1 MSVSGKPDN
10 VEMKAWPEGGAAS
23 GAPCGA
29 PIFRNAIMSR
39 ATPRLCAFAALAGLL
54 LLLAGRTAAFD
65 PYDPSKGYCG
75 PSGKSI
81 PAWLEPFFNHAC
93 YKHDECYNQ
102 CANTGETKSSCD
114 NAFYYEMRKTCNSAK
129 GMTTLQRQQC
139 LTAAAAHFEA
149 VRTGASYFPSYNCTA
164 ADLELAKTP
173 DLTFTVNDGPGP
185 VNVPVNGHATLSWTA
200 KRVSDCAAY
209 GGWTGAKSP
218 GPATQQ
224 MGPLQSNKIYTLMC
238 RNSSGN
244 SVTKSVEVRVG
255 TAGGGTG
262 TTSGSGPSVELKLN
276 GQTGTVPIGA
286 GQPAVLTWS
295 TRGTAYCQASQ
306 GWSGNKS
313 ADGGSQSVGPL
324 TATKTYTLTCNSTAG
339 AGATQSV
346 TARIADPVVEIRI
359 NGSTKPVTVAR
370 NGSATLTWSSRYA
383 TSCTASGG
391 WAGNKSV
398 SGGSQSVG
406 PIASTT
412 MYTLYCRNSLG
423 DNAGTSVTAR
433 VDTGTTGSGTGTG
446 TGAGTG
452 SGGGTGTTG
461 GGTTATGTKPALDLR
476 INGVAGTI
484 NVASGA
490 HVTVTWSARNVV
502 ACKASSGWTGDKPLS
517 GSQSFGPITARRQFV
532 LACRND
538 KGGYVTKG
546 VAVTVGQTG
555 R

>member
-1 MSVSGKPDN
+1 MPNPAKL
-10 VEMKAWPEGGAAS
+10 
-23 GAPCGA
+23 
-29 PIFRNAIMSR
+29 RN
-39 ATPRLCAFAALAGLL
+39 AFAALAGLL
-54 LLLAGRTAAFD
+54 LLVSGSSPAFD

-114 NAFYYEMRKTCNSAK
+114 NAFYYEMRKTCNSAQ
-129 GMTTLQRQQC
+129 GMTTLQRQEC
-139 LTAAAAHFEA
+139 ITAAAAHFEA

-164 ADLELAKTP
+164 AQLELAKTP
-173 DLTFTVNDGPGP
+173 VLKSFTVNGGPGP
-185 VNVPVNGHATLSWTA
+185 VTVAPGERVTLSWEA
-200 KRVSDCAAY
+200 IRVSDCAAY
-209 GGWTGAKSP
+209 GGWTGAKPP

-255 TAGGGTG
+255 TTGGGTG
-262 TTSGSGPSVELKLN
+262 TGTSTGTAPSVELKLN
-276 GQTGTVPIGA
+276 GQSGTVPIGA

-295 TRGTAYCQASQ
+295 SRNTAYCQASQ
-306 GWSGNKS
+306 DWSGDKS
-313 ADGGSQSVGPL
+313 ADGGSQSVGPI
-324 TATKTYTLTCNSTAG
+324 TSTRTYTLTCNNTSG
-339 AGATQSV
+339 VGATQSV
-346 TARIADPVVEIRI
+346 IARLTDPEVQFKI
-359 NGSTKPVTVAR
+359 NGGTKPVTVPAG
-370 NGSATLTWSSRYA
+370 GSATLTWSSRYA

-391 WAGNKSV
+391 WSGSKAV
-398 SGGSQSVG
+398 AGGSQSVG
-406 PIASTT
+406 PIRTTT
-412 MYTLYCRNSLG
+412 MYTLICRNSLG
-423 DNAGTSVTAR
+423 DNAGTSVTAK
-433 VDTGTTGSGTGTG
+433 VDTGATGSGTGSG

-452 SGGGTGTTG
+452 GGTGTG
-461 GGTTATGTKPALDLR
+461 GSGSGTTTTTTTTRPTLDLR

-502 ACKASSGWTGDKPLS
+502 ACKASSGWTGDKPIS
-517 GSQSFGPITARRQFV
+517 GSQGFGPITARRQFV
-532 LACRND
+532 LACRNA
-538 KGGYVTKG
+538 KGGYVTKS